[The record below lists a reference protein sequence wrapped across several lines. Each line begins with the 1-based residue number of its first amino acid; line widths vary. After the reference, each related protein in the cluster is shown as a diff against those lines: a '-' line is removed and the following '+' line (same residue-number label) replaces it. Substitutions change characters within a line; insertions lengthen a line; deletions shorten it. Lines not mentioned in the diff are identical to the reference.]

1 MTKLTTK
8 EQVAESI
15 SNFLSEVPDLNRYK
29 SFVDLYNAW
38 SLTTNVLV
46 ESNELAEYAIKTLH
60 DMTGID
66 KDLLKEAIEISNN

>member
-1 MTKLTTK
+1 MIKLTTK

-15 SNFLSEVPDLNRYK
+15 SSFLSEIPDLNKYK

>member
-15 SNFLSEVPDLNRYK
+15 SNFLSEVTDLNKYN

-46 ESNELAEYAIKTLH
+46 ESYELAEYALKTLH

>member
-15 SNFLSEVPDLNRYK
+15 SSFLSEIPDLNRYK

>member
-15 SNFLSEVPDLNRYK
+15 SSFLSEVPDLNKYK

>member
-1 MTKLTTK
+1 MIKLTTK

-15 SNFLSEVPDLNRYK
+15 SSFLSEIPDLNKYK
-29 SFVDLYNAW
+29 SFIDLYNAW

>member
-15 SNFLSEVPDLNRYK
+15 SNFLSEVPDLNKYK

>member
-15 SNFLSEVPDLNRYK
+15 SNFLSEVPDLNKYK
-29 SFVDLYNAW
+29 SFIDLYNAW